1 MRSEEKVSYTLFRV
15 VICQCV
21 LRLLRLLMLLRSSY
35 IIINSASSRR
45 SPWPPQEFD
54 QQAALDSALENQAAK
69 DPDDVFGVVENFN
82 DISSCRAVAEF
93 FRTIF
98 GAEKIMDPPFQ
109 FDSEDTE

>member
-21 LRLLRLLMLLRSSY
+21 LRLLRQLRSSY
-35 IIINSASSRR
+35 IIINSASSRH

-69 DPDDVFGVVENFN
+69 DPDDVFGVVENFD
-82 DISSCRAVAEF
+82 DISSCRAAAESF
-93 FRTIF
+93 LETIF

-109 FDSEDTE
+109 LDSEDTE

>member
-1 MRSEEKVSYTLFRV
+1 VRPPSPPPSCCAAHT
-15 VICQCV
+15 
-21 LRLLRLLMLLRSSY
+21 SSS
-35 IIINSASSRR
+35 IQRH

-82 DISSCRAVAEF
+82 DISSCRAAAERF
-93 FRTIF
+93 LETIF

-109 FDSEDTE
+109 LEDV